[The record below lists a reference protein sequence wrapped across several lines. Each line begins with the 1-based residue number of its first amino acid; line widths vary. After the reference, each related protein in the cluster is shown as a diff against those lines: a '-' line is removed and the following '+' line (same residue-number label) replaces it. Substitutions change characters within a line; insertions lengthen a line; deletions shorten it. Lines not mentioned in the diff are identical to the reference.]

1 MQTSERE
8 PPVHGKLVYD
18 RSGLSVDGKR
28 RLFNMIDCTE
38 TTDTADEK
46 TQPCLYFPPCTAV
59 NTVLK
64 PEPRRI
70 QRTGSMVG
78 RLLRQAAYTHTLT
91 HTAGGRCGGPA
102 HVLPSGQ
109 AWAGSSRCIWHGF
122 LAGRTRN
129 PGLQRDRIFRRHIPA
144 QRTGQTHI

>member
-8 PPVHGKLVYD
+8 PPIHENEVCD
-18 RSGLSVDGKR
+18 RVGYQLMAK
-28 RLFNMIDCTE
+28 MIIQHDCTR
-38 TTDTADEK
+38 TTESADEK
-46 TQPCLYFPPCTAV
+46 TQPRLYFTPCTTV

-64 PEPRRI
+64 PEPGRI
-70 QRTGSMVG
+70 HRTGSVAG
-78 RLLRQAAYTHTLT
+78 RLLRKAVNAHTLT

-122 LAGRTRN
+122 LAGRTHN
-129 PGLQRDRIFRRHIPA
+129 PGLS
-144 QRTGQTHI
+144 